1 MIEVRHFRSLVAIA
15 ESGKL
20 ATAAE
25 RVHVSQSALS
35 HQIKA
40 IESHYGLS
48 LFDRTRGGLR
58 FTPAGERL
66 LALSREVL
74 ASVSAAERDLERL
87 KGDTRGELRIVLE
100 CHTCFDWLM
109 PVMDEFRTRWPEVE
123 VDLVAGFHADPL
135 ALLAEGRADMVI
147 GSLPPTR
154 RGLAVVPLFRFE
166 ILAVIANEHRLRN
179 RRRLEAADLEGETLI
194 TYPVPEA
201 RIDLIREV
209 LEPAGIRLQ
218 RRTAELTVAILQL
231 VASRRG
237 VAALPNWGVKNYVD
251 HDYVLAKRIGAR
263 GLWSELYAAMPAALA
278 ERPFARDFVAIVRET
293 CARDLDG
300 IELLPDDAAQRAGGR
315 EGAKEVKRGDRTGN

>member
-1 MIEVRHFRSLVAIA
+1 MIEVRHLRSLVAIA

-40 IESHYGLS
+40 IESHYGLP
-48 LFDRTRGGLR
+48 LFDRTRQGLR

-66 LALSREVL
+66 LALAREVL
-74 ASVSAAERDLERL
+74 AAVSAADRDIERL
-87 KGDTRGELRIVLE
+87 KGDTRGELRVVLE

-109 PVMDEFRTRWPEVE
+109 PVMDEFRRRWPEVE
-123 VDLVAGFHADPL
+123 VDLVAGFHADPI
-135 ALLAEGRADMVI
+135 ALLSDGRADMVI
-147 GSLPPTR
+147 GSQPAAR
-154 RGLAVVPLFRFE
+154 RGLEVAPLFRFE

-179 RRRLEAADLEGETLI
+179 KRRIEAGDLAGETLI
-194 TYPVPEA
+194 TYPVPEQ

-209 LEPAGIRLQ
+209 LEPAGIHLE
-218 RRTAELTVAILQL
+218 RRTAELTVAVLQL

-251 HDYVLAKRIGAR
+251 HDYVLAKRIGAG
-263 GLWSELYAAMPAALA
+263 GLWSELYATVPAAMA
-278 ERPFARDFVAIVRET
+278 RRPYVADFVSIVRDT
-293 CARDLDG
+293 CAAQLDG
-300 IELLPDDAAQRAGGR
+300 IELLPQAA
-315 EGAKEVKRGDRTGN
+315 